1 MAVCN
6 CLYMYTV
13 DLCFNLDSHSN
24 VGQTVGRPG
33 KKMEPWDSWDH
44 ELVSGH
50 VLGDQWLRMATLIVC
65 SKVALRATFLAVWRQ
80 TAAARVQIDDVL
92 LHM

>member
-1 MAVCN
+1 M
-6 CLYMYTV
+6 
-13 DLCFNLDSHSN
+13 SRS
-24 VGQTVGRPG
+24 QTVVFQHNINVW
-33 KKMEPWDSWDH
+33 MEPWDSWDH